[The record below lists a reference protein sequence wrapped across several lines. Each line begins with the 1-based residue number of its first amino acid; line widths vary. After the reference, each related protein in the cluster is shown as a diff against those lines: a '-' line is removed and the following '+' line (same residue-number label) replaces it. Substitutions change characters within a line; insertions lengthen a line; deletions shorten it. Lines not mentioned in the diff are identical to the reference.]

1 MRGVNVYEVVIIIA
15 IIGILAVVIIPW
27 LLGY

>member
-15 IIGILAVVIIPW
+15 IIGILAVVIIPR